1 MDCSLPDSSVH
12 GISQTRILEG
22 VAISFLRGS
31 FQPRDWT
38 GISCIGRWI
47 HYHWTTREAL
57 LIIRE
62 VQIKATVRYHLELVR
77 MAMKKTLQIINGGEG
92 VEIREPCYTVGGNVD
107 WYSHYGEQYGMPLK
121 TKIKSYHMIPK
132 YHSWAYIWKRRV
144 HSSLLPPDI
153 RILPILEYVR
163 SKSLDFL
170 IFLSTLSPK

>member
-1 MDCSLPDSSVH
+1 M
-12 GISQTRILEG
+12 
-22 VAISFLRGS
+22 
-31 FQPRDWT
+31 
-38 GISCIGRWI
+38 
-47 HYHWTTREAL
+47 
-57 LIIRE
+57 
-62 VQIKATVRYHLELVR
+62 QIKATVRYHLELVR
-77 MAMKKTLQIINGGEG
+77 MAVKKTLQIINGGER

-121 TKIKSYHMIPK
+121 TKTKSYHMIQK

-163 SKSLDFL
+163 SKSLGFL